1 MKILEE
7 ETANDPGFCSNKII
21 SRLPYL
27 FPQLSPVQGGV
38 SLSESLIDGF
48 THVRSNCLSIDG
60 RAILGLDTRRPVD
73 MTNPGGSRLRT
84 RIWPKIVQKLG
95 VALRF
100 DGKVVNLSNIADVLD
115 KFEQLHIHSTS
126 CSCPL
131 QYSASHQI
139 WNLIDQIID
148 PTIADL
154 LSHHVVKFRSQ

>member
-84 RIWPKIVQKLG
+84 RIWPKIVQKTWCCFA
-95 VALRF
+95 VRR
-100 DGKVVNLSNIADVLD
+100 KSRQSV
-115 KFEQLHIHSTS
+115 QH
-126 CSCPL
+126 C
-131 QYSASHQI
+131 
-139 WNLIDQIID
+139 
-148 PTIADL
+148 
-154 LSHHVVKFRSQ
+154 